1 MEIVSLSIGVLAI
14 ASFTLLILKRWEYGI
29 PSIFG
34 WWLIGDFIRKIV
46 PGQPPEL
53 MLVGD
58 FLIAVTYISFLF
70 YLLSNKKS
78 LWLPPFLG
86 SLLAYIGYTVINVF
100 NPHSFNLLVGA
111 VGLRS
116 YLWFMPL
123 MFVAYEYFNSHSRV
137 LSFLEKITYASPV
150 LFITA
155 VLQLALSNS
164 KFSLFMPFQSS
175 HQFHSYSFGMV
186 GIGNVQKIASLFGS
200 AQRFGMVVLLLF
212 IVSLGLYYYFALQK
226 KKSKAHI
233 FLVFSILNFISIVL
247 SASRSTFVLALLGFL
262 IITYFLAQYSKKHTL
277 FQGFKNIIRKR
288 NKLIILTATA
298 LFILFLVGLNVGLFQ
313 VASVYE
319 VFRSA
324 LPRVICEATATIKN
338 APVFGYGTGVFTQGL
353 DYINEESVAQKIPQ
367 EIRHATGE
375 MGFKRS
381 FFELGILGG
390 IIFFWFWFKVF
401 ASIKLK
407 MKDIYDYK
415 FRILFISIALFP
427 LLVFIRYTF
436 VHFQVLS
443 DYAVLI
449 PLWFSIGLLFKIP
462 KLSTNN

>member
-1 MEIVSLSIGVLAI
+1 MEIVSLSIGVLVVALLI
-14 ASFTLLILKRWEYGI
+14 LLILKEWKYGI
-29 PSIFG
+29 PLIFG

-86 SLLAYIGYTVINVF
+86 SLLAYIGYSVINVF
-100 NPHSFNLLVGA
+100 NPHSFNFLVGA

-116 YLWFMPL
+116 YLWFIPL
-123 MFVAYEYFNSHSRV
+123 MFVAYEYFNNHSRV
-137 LSFLEKITYASPV
+137 LSFLKKITYASPV

-155 VLQLALSNS
+155 VLQLTLSNS
-164 KFSLFMPFQSS
+164 KLPPFLKPFQGG
-175 HQFHSYSFGMV
+175 HQIHSFGMV
-186 GIGNVQKIASLFGS
+186 STGIVQKIVSLFGS
-200 AQRFGMVVLLLF
+200 AQRFGMIVLFLF
-212 IVSLGLYYYFALQK
+212 VVSLGLYYYFVLQK
-226 KKSKAHI
+226 KKSKTRI

-247 SASRSTFVLALLGFL
+247 SASRSAFVLALLGFL
-262 IITYFLAQYSKKHTL
+262 IITYFLAQYSKEHIL
-277 FQGFKNIIRKR
+277 FQRFKNIIQKR

-298 LFILFLVGLNVGLFQ
+298 LFMLFLLGLNVGLFQ
-313 VASVYE
+313 LTSVYE
-319 VFRSA
+319 VFSKT
-324 LPRVICEATATIKN
+324 LPRVIHEATATIEN
-338 APVFGYGTGVFTQGL
+338 APIFGYGTGVFSQGL
-353 DYINEESVAQKIPQ
+353 DYINGKSIAQRIPQ
-367 EIRHATGE
+367 EIRYATGE
-375 MGFKRS
+375 RGFKRS

-390 IIFFWFWFKVF
+390 IIFFLFWFRIF

-407 MKDIYDYK
+407 IKDIHDYK

-427 LLVFIRYTF
+427 LLTLIRYTF
-436 VHFQVLS
+436 VHYEVLS